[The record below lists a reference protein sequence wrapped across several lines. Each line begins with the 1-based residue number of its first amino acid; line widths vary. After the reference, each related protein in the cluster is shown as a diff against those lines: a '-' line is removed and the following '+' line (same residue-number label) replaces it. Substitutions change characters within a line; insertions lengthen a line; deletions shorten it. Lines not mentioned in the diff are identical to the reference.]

1 MVNTAMASE
10 KVLAPFFFWI
20 KESPSF
26 REGEKHEIFIFER
39 A

>member
-10 KVLAPFFFWI
+10 KVLAPFFFLV
-20 KESPSF
+20 KKAAVC
-26 REGEKHEIFIFER
+26 REGGKHEIFIFER